1 MTATAERTA
10 SALERYE
17 AVIGI
22 EIHCQL
28 RTASKMFCAC
38 STEYDGAPPNTHNC
52 PTCLGLPGALPVINK
67 RAVEHVIATG
77 LAIEAS
83 IPARTQWERKNYFY
97 PDLPKGYQISQYAI
111 PLAANG
117 RLPIET
123 SAGPFTVEITR
134 AHLEED
140 TAKLAHGP
148 VVAGSSAPRTTLV
161 DFNRSGAPLM
171 EIVTEPCI
179 RTAEQARRY
188 AEELQL
194 LLRAIG
200 VSDADM
206 ERGQMRV
213 EANVSLR
220 PRGTEPFGTRVEVKN
235 MNSFRSVERAIA
247 YEIDRQA
254 AALDAG
260 EPLLMETRGWDDG
273 RQATYRMR
281 AKETS
286 DDYRYFPEPDLPP
299 LRVDDAWIDGIR
311 AQQPEL
317 PAARRER
324 YVALGIT
331 PYDAAVIVADP
342 DMRGA
347 FEAISAVGASVP
359 AKEIANFVAG
369 PHARLAKTTGLNTRG
384 TAGASDPA
392 SIAALLAAIAD
403 GTVGRPAGRDLL
415 DRHLADGTPAA
426 DLLATVAS
434 TISDDAALLDHIDA
448 VLAANPKA
456 VADYK
461 AGKPVAGFF
470 VGQVMKATGGAAD
483 AAKVTALV
491 RGRLDAEG

>member
-1 MTATAERTA
+1 MTATADRAA
-10 SALERYE
+10 SALARYE

-28 RTASKMFCAC
+28 RTESKMFCSC
-38 STEYDGAPPNTHNC
+38 STQYDGATPNTHTC
-52 PTCLGLPGALPVINK
+52 PVCLGLPGALPVINK
-67 RAVEHVIATG
+67 TAVEHVIATG
-77 LAIEAS
+77 LAIGAA

-111 PLAANG
+111 PLAARG
-117 RLPIET
+117 RLTVET
-123 SAGPFTVEITR
+123 STGPFTVEITR

-140 TAKLAHGP
+140 TAKLAHGDSP
-148 VVAGSSAPRTTLV
+148 SASGYRTTLV

-235 MNSFRSVERAIA
+235 MNSFRAVERAIA

-254 AALDAG
+254 AAIDAG
-260 EPLLMETRGWDDG
+260 EPLSMETRGWDDG
-273 RQATYRMR
+273 KQATYRMR

-286 DDYRYFPEPDLPP
+286 EDYRYFPEPDLPP
-299 LRVDDAWIDGIR
+299 LRVDESWIDAIR
-311 AQQPEL
+311 AQLPEL
-317 PAARRER
+317 PAVRRER
-324 YVALGIT
+324 YVALGLGA
-331 PYDAAVIVADP
+331 YDAAVLVADP
-342 DMRGA
+342 SMTTA
-347 FEAISAVGASVP
+347 FEAISAAGVHVP
-359 AKEIANFVAG
+359 AKEVANFVTG
-369 PHARLAKTTGLNTRG
+369 PHARLAKTAGINARG

-392 SIAALLAAIAD
+392 SIAAILAAIAD
-403 GTVGRPAGRDLL
+403 GSVGRPIGRDLL

-426 DLLATVAS
+426 DLLASVAS
-434 TISDDAALLDHIDA
+434 TISDDDALLAHIDA
-448 VLAANPKA
+448 VIAANPKA
-456 VADYK
+456 VADFR

-470 VGQVMKATGGAAD
+470 VGQVMRATGGAAD
-483 AAKVTALV
+483 AARVTALV
-491 RGRLDAEG
+491 RTRLEAAG